1 MISEIYQWYNIILSI
16 MVNHIGIYH
25 VVAIKTVMQKNWIKS
40 KSAPNCIY
48 LHQRGLRVRN
58 SSGCTMI
65 LHWKQCTCSIQT
77 LINPPSSGSRIHT
90 CVADGVDTGIN
101 VRNDDCLWKKDRS
114 DHEGWWVSCLMW
126 IITIRSHNSS
136 AHNVQHNR
144 TSAKL
149 SACSNLAHNGSSVYL
164 KA

>member
-1 MISEIYQWYNIILSI
+1 
-16 MVNHIGIYH
+16 
-25 VVAIKTVMQKNWIKS
+25 MQKNWIKS

-48 LHQRGLRVRN
+48 LHQRGLMVRS

-65 LHWKQCTCSIQT
+65 LTLKTMYMLHCFIQT

-144 TSAKL
+144 TGRTSAKL
-149 SACSNLAHNGSSVYL
+149 SACSNLGHNGSSVYL
-164 KA
+164 KLKWGLSETVSPSHCREWNDEQ